1 MNKKVTSIRN
11 EVISM
16 DIKDTTYNAI
26 YIGTYEYTENI
37 FTIIYHNGII

>member
-1 MNKKVTSIRN
+1 MKRLKKYFLD
-11 EVISM
+11 M

-26 YIGTYEYTENI
+26 YIGAYAFTENI